1 MWLHNGLPQ
10 RLYVLGTT
18 RFAEAQIDDAT
29 ADPAYE
35 ARGIG
40 QVDEARA
47 ATVEVHEGAEE
58 GEDADGVVRYTTF

>member
-1 MWLHNGLPQ
+1 MA
-10 RLYVLGTT
+10 

-29 ADPAYE
+29 ANPADE

-40 QVDEARA
+40 QVDEPVEDDEARA